1 MLLLYMDKE
10 IQTKV
15 LVLSIQAITDWEIS
29 SSFYSFVWGGR
40 VIIHSIY
47 IFSLNWN
54 FMYARILLYCWATFL
69 CQFIMFGAYIF
80 MSLSNMGFV
89 YWLMISQKNK
99 PPRTEIWKQT
109 NIKKSHYVFL
119 ASPSHLWAV
128 IFFYFFFAFF
138 CFPKAFSI
146 NTFSQAIFTAGTIT
160 VDKYLFLNNPME
172 SMTAGLETWLETW
185 LNALSRYLLNML
197 KLNTQN
203 TSSCNNQ
210 KLQTPII
217 LLIYIL
223 LGNSLTLVTHWS
235 VVTFH

>member
-15 LVLSIQAITDWEIS
+15 LVRSMQAITDWEIS
-29 SSFYSFVWGGR
+29 SSFYSFVCMWEGDYPL
-40 VIIHSIY
+40 IY

-69 CQFIMFGAYIF
+69 CQFIMFGAYTF

-128 IFFYFFFAFF
+128 IFFLFF
-138 CFPKAFSI
+138 C
-146 NTFSQAIFTAGTIT
+146 
-160 VDKYLFLNNPME
+160 LFLFPL
-172 SMTAGLETWLETW
+172 G
-185 LNALSRYLLNML
+185 
-197 KLNTQN
+197 
-203 TSSCNNQ
+203 
-210 KLQTPII
+210 I
-217 LLIYIL
+217 LYQHI
-223 LGNSLTLVTHWS
+223 
-235 VVTFH
+235 